1 MSNDKKNQVHPLNF
15 ESDWQYSD
23 IKFKVEDKYV
33 HANKLVLILW
43 SPVFK
48 AMFENNFREKNAT
61 EVLLPG
67 KKFDDILE
75 LMCILHPPNKELTGN
90 YNCSYILE
98 LHGKVTAHILGI
110 FTFYWYSCKV
120 LCRI

>member
-1 MSNDKKNQVHPLNF
+1 MSNDKKTQVHPINF

-75 LMCILHPPNKELTGN
+75 FMCILHPPNKELTGDYN
-90 YNCSYILE
+90 YIP
-98 LHGKVTAHILGI
+98 
-110 FTFYWYSCKV
+110 
-120 LCRI
+120 